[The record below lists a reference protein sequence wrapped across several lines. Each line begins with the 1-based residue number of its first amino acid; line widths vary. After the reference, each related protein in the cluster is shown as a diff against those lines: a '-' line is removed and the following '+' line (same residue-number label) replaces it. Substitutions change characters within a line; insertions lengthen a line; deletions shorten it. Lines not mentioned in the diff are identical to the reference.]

1 MEIYSFD
8 NCCGYMVAV
17 QSFGDGTYHGV
28 GYKDDPDQGEFF
40 VNGTDGET
48 VRLALMDQITKH
60 DYKNS

>member
-1 MEIYSFD
+1 
-8 NCCGYMVAV
+8 MVAV
-17 QSFGDGTYHGV
+17 QSFDDGTYHGV

-48 VRLALMDQITKH
+48 VRLALIDKITQQ